1 MEKVELLNYRALVL
15 EVRHLRSY
23 LARLEELR
31 GSVASPQLSFTPK
44 GPPGPGSSVAA
55 QAGRFVD
62 AEALYREKVALLD
75 GQILRIEQA
84 VGSLENPA
92 ERLILR
98 LRYMEGREWA
108 SICARLQAE
117 GYSERQVYRLHG
129 YALMKLK
136 AEQ

>member
-1 MEKVELLNYRALVL
+1 MNYRALVL
-15 EVRHLRSY
+15 EVRHLRST

-31 GSVASPQLSFTPK
+31 GSIASPQLSFTPK
-44 GPPGPGSSVAA
+44 GPPGARSSVAA

-84 VGSLENPA
+84 IGSLENPA

-98 LRYMEGREWA
+98 MRYMDGREWP
-108 SICARLQAE
+108 SIHARLQAD

-129 YALMKLK
+129 FALLKLK
-136 AEQ
+136 EV